1 MGNRPLHPIQKY
13 ISGAKNDA
21 KKPSASFFRFEDF
34 NTQQPFREGNSRKR
48 KNPALGAGFSL
59 IKLYSNSW

>member
-34 NTQQPFREGNSRKR
+34 NTKQPFREKNSQKTQKSRSR
-48 KNPALGAGFSL
+48 SGIFT
-59 IKLYSNSW
+59 Y

>member
-1 MGNRPLHPIQKY
+1 MGNMPLHPIQKY
-13 ISGAKNDA
+13 ISGAKNDT
-21 KKPSASFFRFEDF
+21 KKPSGLFFRFEVF
-34 NTQQPFREGNSRKR
+34 NTKQPFREENSRKR